1 MTGFYVDSRSC
12 GKGLQAINDG
22 LGTVGDR
29 KNSIV
34 RFYFEFDT
42 AVRKPLQ
49 RVAGHE
55 PIKRSEQLSTSA
67 RIKLNEFVWRK
78 TGVRY
83 VASTAAGDA
92 HFTKRVGSFFVQ
104 NDLTIRIGFCCGNSG
119 KVARCMT
126 ATVRCVTMMLSY
138 AENNGATLIQ
148 VAPIL
153 LNNQPMQ
160 PVVAAVLLT
169 LD

>member
-34 RFYFEFDT
+34 RLYFEFDT

-119 KVARCMT
+119 KVARCTT
-126 ATVRCVTMMLSY
+126 ANDRYSSMRNHDAKLRRK
-138 AENNGATLIQ
+138 
-148 VAPIL
+148 
-153 LNNQPMQ
+153 
-160 PVVAAVLLT
+160 
-169 LD
+169 